1 MSLEFHKIYS
11 KIESK
16 QRDVSIHLIILLPYI
31 IQFKMRRTA
40 DKGCRRELTVQQL
53 STYIH
58 MHWLL
63 PPRFS
68 FPASQVIGSFGNSIF
83 SNYGDLLWW

>member
-1 MSLEFHKIYS
+1 M
-11 KIESK
+11 
-16 QRDVSIHLIILLPYI
+16 ILLPDI

-68 FPASQVIGSFGNSIF
+68 PLLKLSALLAIVSFQIMVIYYGGSIII
-83 SNYGDLLWW
+83 LVA

>member
-1 MSLEFHKIYS
+1 M
-11 KIESK
+11 
-16 QRDVSIHLIILLPYI
+16 ILLPDI

-40 DKGCRRELTVQQL
+40 DKGCRGELTVQQL

-68 FPASQVIGSFGNSIF
+68 PLLKLSALLAIVSFQIMVNDYPNFG
-83 SNYGDLLWW
+83 